1 MATPKKTPAKKT
13 PAKKDIAKQEIV
25 KREITKH
32 DIITAYMDYVLE
44 HERTPKSVY
53 KFAKD
58 NNMSEQEFYK
68 FFGSFESLRKDIW
81 NTFFTMTMDV
91 GYKNEDYDHFSNR
104 EKMLTFFYTFFEL
117 LTLNR
122 SYVLYTLRENQNT
135 MSNMEQLK
143 GLRKH
148 VKGFAKELIMQRNE
162 DKTNIILERSE
173 TIYSE
178 GAWIQMLFL
187 LKFWMDDD
195 SAGFEKTDMAIE
207 KSVNTIFDVF
217 DNTPLDAV
225 LDFGKFLWKE
235 RMV

>member
-1 MATPKKTPAKKT
+1 MATTKKTPAKK
-13 PAKKDIAKQEIV
+13 AAEKK
-25 KREITKH
+25 EITKN

-44 HERTPKSVY
+44 HEKTPKSVY

-91 GYKNEDYDHFSNR
+91 SYKNEDYPSFSNR

-117 LTLNR
+117 LNLNR
-122 SYVLYTLRENQNT
+122 SYVLYALKENQN
-135 MSNMEQLK
+135 MMGNMDQLK

-148 VKGFAKELIMQRNE
+148 VKDFAKELIMQRNE
-162 DKTNIILERSE
+162 DKSNIILERSE

-178 GAWIQMLFL
+178 GAWVQMLFL

-225 LDFGKFLWKE
+225 FDFGKFLWKE
-235 RMV
+235 RRG